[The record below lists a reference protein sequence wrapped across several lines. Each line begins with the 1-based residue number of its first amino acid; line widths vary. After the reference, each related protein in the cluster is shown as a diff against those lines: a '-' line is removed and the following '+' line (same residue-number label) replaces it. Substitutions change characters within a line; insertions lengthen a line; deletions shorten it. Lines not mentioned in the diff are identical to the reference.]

1 MERVVYREPG
11 FLLEIEPQPGYLRAS
26 VSEGQDS
33 PAVSLAYW
41 TLLGD
46 ECRRS
51 GARKMLVIEDLEPC
65 EVTDAE
71 FEALF
76 EEMVGMGFRNV
87 TVAFVP
93 LRASLQTNE
102 RGSLLGVEFGLD
114 LISTAPSVTYEVT
127 TEDTC
132 CYVNCAV
139 DGRPFVWE
147 GERLKAA
154 ARPAE
159 ASWLSSD
166 AARPLLARLSDEE
179 DMRWIEGMLARAFG

>member
-11 FLLEIEPQPGYLRAS
+11 FLLEIEPQPGYLRAK

-114 LISTAPSVTYEVT
+114 LMV
-127 TEDTC
+127 
-132 CYVNCAV
+132 
-139 DGRPFVWE
+139 F
-147 GERLKAA
+147 
-154 ARPAE
+154 
-159 ASWLSSD
+159 
-166 AARPLLARLSDEE
+166 SDESYAV
-179 DMRWIEGMLARAFG
+179 RWLRFSH